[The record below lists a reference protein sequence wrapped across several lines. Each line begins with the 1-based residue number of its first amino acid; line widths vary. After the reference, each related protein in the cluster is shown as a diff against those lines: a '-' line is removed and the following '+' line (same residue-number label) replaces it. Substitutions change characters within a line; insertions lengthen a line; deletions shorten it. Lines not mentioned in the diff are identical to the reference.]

1 MKTESELN
9 EGILKIT
16 MVIKQR
22 FPELLKYLNEMPV
35 TIPNSAHPE
44 INMKALADYYDSL
57 DALVKD
63 YALSHRKEG
72 K

>member
-1 MKTESELN
+1 MKTENELN
-9 EGILKIT
+9 ADILKIT
-16 MVIKQR
+16 VEIKQVY
-22 FPELLKYLNEMPV
+22 PELVKYLNEMPV

-63 YALSHRKEG
+63 YALSHKKEG

>member
-1 MKTESELN
+1 MKTENELN
-9 EGILKIT
+9 ADILKIT
-16 MVIKQR
+16 TTIKQE

-44 INMKALADYYDSL
+44 INIKALADYYNSL
-57 DALVKD
+57 CTLMKD
-63 YALSHRKEG
+63 YAVSHGHTG

>member
-1 MKTESELN
+1 
-9 EGILKIT
+9 
-16 MVIKQR
+16 
-22 FPELLKYLNEMPV
+22 MPV

-63 YALSHRKEG
+63 YALSHKKEG